1 MTQRDLLMTWKVEM
15 TQIARSQVSSVRT
28 KLGSLWS
35 FEPKGWL
42 IRRFTDP
49 RGLTR
54 PKRWP
59 SSSGNVLETVQCLAD
74 ARVITAEPLGR
85 ICHPLF
91 SRNGARSPFSAHSA
105 VKVESHGNPLGQINV
120 QLHCCH
126 FVALVLDPQA
136 KLPWQLHD
144 NYIILRCMA
153 IIGHNLKCQRR
164 LRSRVV
170 ASVVA
175 GPG

>member
-54 PKRWP
+54 PTTQSTHCVPDQMLLYFKIQF
-59 SSSGNVLETVQCLAD
+59 SFTSTVNIGTNYANVWRPKA
-74 ARVITAEPLGR
+74 AEPK
-85 ICHPLF
+85 
-91 SRNGARSPFSAHSA
+91 AR
-105 VKVESHGNPLGQINV
+105 L
-120 QLHCCH
+120 
-126 FVALVLDPQA
+126 
-136 KLPWQLHD
+136 
-144 NYIILRCMA
+144 
-153 IIGHNLKCQRR
+153 LKRR
-164 LRSRVV
+164 LRHLRSSVFCGSCSLLTFTCTRTSR
-170 ASVVA
+170 AHWRKDKKEKNKSTT
-175 GPG
+175 GLL